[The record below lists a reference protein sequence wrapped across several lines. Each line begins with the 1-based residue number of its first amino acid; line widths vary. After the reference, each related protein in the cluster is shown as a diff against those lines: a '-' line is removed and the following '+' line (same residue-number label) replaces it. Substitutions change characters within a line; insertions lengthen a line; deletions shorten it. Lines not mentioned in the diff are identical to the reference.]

1 MVGME
6 SNIILIYTYIKMIK
20 IIKTNYKTIFLWL
33 LLNVAIVV
41 FMDLSL
47 FMQTTPLMNGSGL
60 LIKIGVSELMV
71 TIEWMF
77 LIPANRIGNGLMSAP
92 QISLWSYI
100 FDFIGQILSNIFW
113 LKLPTTI
120 DDYVAMVMILG
131 GMYISLY
138 KVVG

>member
-1 MVGME
+1 M
-6 SNIILIYTYIKMIK
+6 
-20 IIKTNYKTIFLWL
+20 IKTNYKTIILWL
-33 LLNVAIVV
+33 LLNVAIMV
-41 FMDLSL
+41 FMDLGL
-47 FMQTTPLMNGSGL
+47 FIQTTPLMDGAGFL
-60 LIKIGVSELMV
+60 KKIGVSELMA

-113 LKLPTTI
+113 LKLPTAI